1 MSKRDN
7 EGDVIA
13 NRISLLEA
21 KGQKL
26 LASLYGSRPD
36 WSTVDGDAKTQDEDD
51 DQDLKQ
57 NYAHDR

>member
-1 MSKRDN
+1 MSKRNN

-26 LASLYGSRPD
+26 LATLYGERPD
-36 WSTVDGDAKTQDEDD
+36 WDTTDSATKAHNEDG

-57 NYAHDR
+57 NYAYDR

>member
-1 MSKRDN
+1 MSKRSN

-26 LASLYGSRPD
+26 LATLYGSRPD
-36 WSTVDGDAKTQDEDD
+36 WDTTDSATKAPDEDD
-51 DQDLKQ
+51 DKDLKQ

>member
-1 MSKRDN
+1 MSKRNND
-7 EGDVIA
+7 GDVIA

-36 WSTVDGDAKTQDEDD
+36 WDSVGSAAKTQNDDD

>member
-1 MSKRDN
+1 MSKRNN

-21 KGQKL
+21 KGHQL
-26 LASLYGSRPD
+26 LTSLYGSRLAWD
-36 WSTVDGDAKTQDEDD
+36 TTESAQVEDD